1 MYKINIIIPSITIDS
16 RLIRCLNGIQK
27 LNYKNFFVTLIL
39 ENKKNIYQLKKF
51 KFIIKILV
59 TKIVNMSEKRN
70 FAAKK
75 FNSDFL
81 AFIDSDAYPNKNWLT
96 IALKT
101 LKTKKIGII
110 GGPNL
115 PFEDETFWQKIS
127 YYCKRSFFV
136 TANYNFINYM
146 SKNKYCEFLHS
157 SNFIIDKKIFMSV
170 NGYNKNLYIN
180 EDHDL
185 FFRLKEKIKNL
196 KVYFVKKIF
205 VYHEDREFKFFLLQ
219 RFCYGLNVLTAKNN
233 IIKKSLALMPLLLIS
248 IVYFVLLNLSKLLLI
263 TCSIIFILLT
273 CIIFWDL
280 NRYIKE
286 FKVKII
292 TIICIYLSNLFY
304 GLGTFTYL
312 LGIRKLIEK
321 KIYRNIKKNN

>member
-27 LNYKNFFVTLIL
+27 LNYKNFFVTLVL

-59 TKIVNMSEKRN
+59 TKILNMSEKRN
-70 FAAKK
+70 VAAKK

-81 AFIDSDAYPNKNWLT
+81 AFIDSDACPNKNWLT

-115 PFEDETFWQKIS
+115 PFKDETFWQKIS

-185 FFRLKEKIKNL
+185 FFRLK
-196 KVYFVKKIF
+196 
-205 VYHEDREFKFFLLQ
+205 D
-219 RFCYGLNVLTAKNN
+219 
-233 IIKKSLALMPLLLIS
+233 
-248 IVYFVLLNLSKLLLI
+248 
-263 TCSIIFILLT
+263 
-273 CIIFWDL
+273 
-280 NRYIKE
+280 
-286 FKVKII
+286 
-292 TIICIYLSNLFY
+292 
-304 GLGTFTYL
+304 
-312 LGIRKLIEK
+312 
-321 KIYRNIKKNN
+321 